1 MKPIYCRLLLGLA
14 VLGCIGVGICSSLLH
29 MSHLASFGISSEI
42 RDETV
47 SIERRLEIAQGI
59 DNANTI
65 QMTLA
70 NVSWWLALVTGLLV
84 AAVALWGFRRLPTD

>member
-1 MKPIYCRLLLGLA
+1 
-14 VLGCIGVGICSSLLH
+14 
-29 MSHLASFGISSEI
+29 MSHLAAFGISSEI

-70 NVSWWLALVTGLLV
+70 NVSWWLALATGLLIAV
-84 AAVALWGFRRLPTD
+84 VALWGFRKPYSDSPVA